1 MQDTMVLKLPVS
13 TLAAG
18 ENQIDRKNGNVVTH
32 FGMQR
37 KIVSHMTS
45 ESWKSIPHVTYLYEP
60 DVTEFMEAYRRL
72 NREGNRPRKI
82 TVNTVMLKAI
92 AQGLK
97 AAPALNAHIDF
108 RDKTVR
114 GRVTQLERIDI
125 SVPWC
130 LPNGEMMTVNLRDVG
145 SKSLD
150 ELAAY
155 VEEMGRRMERTDF
168 NEAMYE
174 VAFAETLTHLKH
186 LHFIRVLRRLFGSKV
201 GKHRVKTLSG
211 KAKKAY
217 YQIPASERLT
227 KEDLEQ
233 GSVTVSNIGSVYRG
247 QHGAMALLEIIP
259 PQVFAVAVGAVQEK
273 PGVYMDANGVKQIGI
288 RQVLPMC
295 LAFDHRA
302 VDFEALAPFMK
313 TLDRLFAHPD
323 VIREW

>member
-1 MQDTMVLKLPVS
+1 MQDTMVLKLPVN
-13 TLAAG
+13 TLVAG
-18 ENQIDRKNGNVVTH
+18 ENQTERKNGNVVTH

-60 DVTEFMEAYRRL
+60 DVTEFMEAYHRL
-72 NREGNRPRKI
+72 NQEGNRPRKI
-82 TVNTVMLKAI
+82 TVNTILLKAI

-97 AAPALNAHIDF
+97 AAPALNAHIDY

-114 GRVTQLERIDI
+114 GRVTQL
-125 SVPWC
+125 
-130 LPNGEMMTVNLRDVG
+130 
-145 SKSLD
+145 
-150 ELAAY
+150 
-155 VEEMGRRMERTDF
+155 EMGRRMERTDF

-227 KEDLEQ
+227 KADLEQ

-259 PQVFAVAVGAVQEK
+259 PQIFAVAVGAVQEK

-302 VDFEALAPFMK
+302 VDFEALVPFMK
-313 TLDRLFAHPD
+313 TLDHLFAHPD